1 MSAKKK
7 RTSPKIETRSLS
19 GKAKPP
25 ETFAGEDTGAVR
37 RWEGLVGFGG
47 AERADRWIAET
58 VGILSRSQIKARG
71 ARVFISGKEIKLSR
85 PLRGGESVSVEWTE
99 EPSPTLVPEDL
110 PLVIIHE
117 DDRVFV
123 IDKAQGMVT
132 HPGHGN
138 RRGTLANAALHLDM
152 MRRAQKPASVQLP
165 PARGGIVHR
174 LDKDTSGLIVVA
186 RDAEA
191 QAFLAAQFKDR
202 KARKEYL
209 AITRGAPAQDRG
221 RIEDRLARDPGN
233 RKRFASAASG
243 GKIATTE
250 YRVLARWGGRETG
263 HGAGRAGA
271 VNARGLA
278 GAKGGAYALVALY
291 PKTGRTHQL
300 RVHMAGLGC
309 PILGDPIYGRKD
321 PLLAEATLML
331 HARRLRILLP
341 GAEVPSLF
349 KAKIP
354 ERFLRIVA
362 HLDARYGRDETEGRQ
377 E

>member
-1 MSAKKK
+1 
-7 RTSPKIETRSLS
+7 
-19 GKAKPP
+19 
-25 ETFAGEDTGAVR
+25 
-37 RWEGLVGFGG
+37 
-47 AERADRWIAET
+47 
-58 VGILSRSQIKARG
+58 
-71 ARVFISGKEIKLSR
+71 
-85 PLRGGESVSVEWTE
+85 VEWTE

-209 AITRGAPAQDRG
+209 AITHGAPTQDRG

-362 HLDARYGRDETEGRQ
+362 HLDARYGRDEIEGQ
-377 E
+377 QD